1 MGQLQWTPVAASWHL
16 LSQPPLFTAH
26 VSAWEGERKA
36 AVRDCVQ
43 KTEGVMPPR
52 CPPCHRLGVAEST
65 NLPVEPVEAA
75 LGSHTTARRPQSREI
90 MNTWGWCPPQTGP
103 LFGRPPLAAPKRRN
117 SISQGQS
124 HSTCAKAARHRPG
137 VPRDV
142 GAQPQ
147 SPSGVARESCPPC
160 CHQATES
167 QSHMG
172 DPVPSVPDCHPL
184 LRHGGCS
191 SVSG

>member
-1 MGQLQWTPVAASWHL
+1 MGSEYPSPTHTHLPLHVFLSGWSMKPMGQLQWTPVAASWHL

-65 NLPVEPVEAA
+65 NLPAEPVEAA

-90 MNTWGWCPPQTGP
+90 MNTWGLVSPTNRASFWEAT
-103 LFGRPPLAAPKRRN
+103 FGSSKEEEFN
-117 SISQGQS
+117 F
-124 HSTCAKAARHRPG
+124 PG
-137 VPRDV
+137 TK
-142 GAQPQ
+142 
-147 SPSGVARESCPPC
+147 S
-160 CHQATES
+160 
-167 QSHMG
+167 
-172 DPVPSVPDCHPL
+172 
-184 LRHGGCS
+184 
-191 SVSG
+191 